1 MCTAILTIISGNID
15 RNVRVSRI
23 NNTDQKDLVSRFG
36 QLYDEHFNC
45 VYRYVVYRVG
55 DRSAAADLTSAVFEK
70 ALASFRNYRP
80 DRAAPQTWLIAIAR
94 NTVIDYMRKSSRRNT
109 VNLDAALSVE
119 AADPSPQE
127 AAESREER
135 EVLRLCYAVLQ
146 QREQEIVS
154 LKFGADLNN
163 RKIAAVIGLSENN
176 IGTILFRA
184 ISKLRQCFQEWLNG
198 KGRI

>member
-1 MCTAILTIISGNID
+1 
-15 RNVRVSRI
+15 VSRI
-23 NNTDQKDLVSRFG
+23 NDNDQTDIVNTFAR
-36 QLYDEHFNC
+36 LYDEHFNS
-45 VYRYVVYRVG
+45 VYRYVAYRVG
-55 DRSAAADLTSAVFEK
+55 DRSTAADLTSAVFEK
-70 ALASFRNYRP
+70 ALAAFRNYRP

-109 VNLDAALSVE
+109 VALDAALSVE
-119 AADPSPQE
+119 TADPSPQE

-135 EVLRLCYAVLQ
+135 EVLRICYSVLQ

-184 ISKLRQCFQEWLNG
+184 IHKLRQCFQEWLNG
-198 KGRI
+198 KAQI